1 MTLDVGEYVAVG
13 SALEASGS
21 CIATSGPPACRLPAN
36 DGKVMAS
43 AGRSCGKSFPCS
55 ASIDLRVSRDPRQ
68 ATLAAGLSLER
79 LGNSLKR
86 TIVVALLCA
95 VTAHTVSLAQTLTRD
110 QQLARDIYR
119 ELIEINTVTATGD
132 TACAAEA
139 MAARLRGAGFVGE
152 DVQVF
157 NPAPHKGNLVAR
169 LRGTGVR
176 RPILLLAHLDV
187 VEAKR
192 EDWSVD
198 PFKLLEQDGFF
209 YGRGTGDDK
218 FMAAV
223 FVANLIRYKQE
234 GFEPDRD
241 ILLVL
246 ETDEEILDRDGV
258 GLQWLVKNQ
267 RDLIDAEFALNEGGG
282 VALKDGKALRIGVQT
297 SEKVP
302 VNYVVEAKNSGGH
315 SSLPT
320 KDNAIYRLAEGL
332 VRLARFDFPVQL
344 NDTTRAWLERA
355 GALEELQVAAD
366 MRSIASGQPV
376 TGAVERLSSKP
387 VYNAQL
393 RTTCVATMLEGGHAF
408 NALPQTARATVNCRV
423 LPGESVEEVRKTLVR
438 VLADPQ
444 ISVTPTWTHVTS
456 APSLLEPSIMEP
468 IGRLSAEFWPG
479 APVIPTM
486 SARAT
491 DGSFLRNAGIPTYGH
506 SGLAL
511 DIVDVRFHG
520 KHERVPI
527 KSFYDGLEYQYRLVK
542 ALSSG
547 K

>member
-1 MTLDVGEYVAVG
+1 MNFAE
-13 SALEASGS
+13 
-21 CIATSGPPACRLPAN
+21 RLILSVLLFT
-36 DGKVMAS
+36 G
-43 AGRSCGKSFPCS
+43 
-55 ASIDLRVSRDPRQ
+55 
-68 ATLAAGLSLER
+68 LAA
-79 LGNSLKR
+79 
-86 TIVVALLCA
+86 APA
-95 VTAHTVSLAQTLTRD
+95 VLVAQTLAPH
-110 QQLARDIYR
+110 QQLARDIYQ
-119 ELIEINTVTATGD
+119 ELVEINTVTATGD
-132 TACAAEA
+132 IARAAEA
-139 MAARLRGAGFVGE
+139 MAARLRSAGFAGE

-157 NPAPHKGNLVAR
+157 SPVPRKGNLVAR
-169 LRGTGVR
+169 LRGSGAR
-176 RPILLLAHLDV
+176 KPILLLAHLDV

-198 PFKLLEQDGFF
+198 PFKLLEKDGFF

-218 FMAAV
+218 FMAAA

-234 GFEPDRD
+234 GFKPDRD
-241 ILLVL
+241 ILVVL
-246 ETDEEILDRDGV
+246 ETDEETLDRDGV
-258 GLQWLVKNQ
+258 GMQWLVKNH
-267 RDLIDAEFALNEGGG
+267 RGLIDAEFALNEGAG
-282 VALKDGKALRIGVQT
+282 VGLKDGKPLRVGVQT

-302 VNYVVEAKNSGGH
+302 VNYVLEVKNPGGH
-315 SSLPT
+315 SAVPA

-332 VRLARFDFPVQL
+332 VRLAKFEFPVRL

-355 GALEELQVAAD
+355 GALEEPQVAAD
-366 MRSIASGQPV
+366 MKSIATGRPAA
-376 TGAVERLSSKP
+376 GAVERLSSKP

-423 LPGESVEEVRKTLVR
+423 LPGEPVEEVQRTLVR

-444 ISVTPTWTHVTS
+444 ISVTPTWTHVAS
-456 APSLLEPSIMEP
+456 APSPLNPEIIET
-468 IGRLSAEFWPG
+468 IEKLSAEFWPG
-479 APVIPTM
+479 VPVIPSMT
-486 SARAT
+486 SGAT

-520 KHERVPI
+520 KDERVPV